1 MNTAA
6 DFLEVRDD
14 APWQLLETVERK
26 LAGAMVEQA
35 CDEYQEYRLS
45 CNREGIQLF
54 NGAREWIFSD
64 ERDYGHSFVNLCE
77 VLGLDHECIRRK
89 LETIC

>member
-14 APWQLLETVERK
+14 PPWQLPETAEKK

-35 CDEYQEYRLS
+35 WEEYQEYGLS
-45 CNREGIQLF
+45 SNREGTRLF
-54 NGAREWIFSD
+54 NEAREWIFSD
-64 ERDYGHSFVNLCE
+64 ERDYSHSFVNLCE
-77 VLGLDHECIRRK
+77 VLGMNVDGVRGK
-89 LETIC
+89 LEKVC